1 MQLSVALQ
9 PGTLNVEP
17 LNLNTTN
24 KWTFLAKPIRKA
36 VMIRYILFIC
46 LVLLVLI
53 TVFQNTQV
61 VEFRFLVWTISLS
74 RALMLFGALAIGFVA
89 GWLLRVPKQ
98 KKEQQGQSKRE
109 K

>member
-1 MQLSVALQ
+1 MAGVAFALFI
-9 PGTLNVEP
+9 PAGGKYDADTFIGNVKTYGYERE
-17 LNLNTTN
+17 
-24 KWTFLAKPIRKA
+24 AA
-36 VMIRYILFIC
+36 MIRNILFIC

-74 RALMLFGALAIGFVA
+74 RALMLFGVLAIGVVA

-98 KKEQQGQSKRE
+98 KKEQQGQSKI
-109 K
+109 KK